1 MGVEALAVAL
11 RVATGAAVAR
21 RDVEHPVRPEHD
33 RAAVVVGERLG
44 DVHQDDLAVGIA
56 EVGVGGAHG
65 ELRDDGV
72 PVAVGVVHEEARD
85 PSGSRGG
92 RPGRADRAR
101 RRWRSAR

>member
-11 RVATGAAVAR
+11 RVAAGTAVAR

-56 EVGVGGAHG
+56 EVGVGA
-65 ELRDDGV
+65 
-72 PVAVGVVHEEARD
+72 AR
-85 PSGSRGG
+85 P
-92 RPGRADRAR
+92 
-101 RRWRSAR
+101 